1 MKKFLVL
8 AALALAALGIATQA
22 DAKVRKVVEPL
33 RWKTSNSAVP
43 GGAWVSSPNPQPLAS
58 GVLDTTVIFSLNNAT
73 PLGHGGFSGDAEA
86 QDSTLLGY
94 VVAFQDSSV
103 DAANTLTA
111 ATATIEATY
120 DGNDWTTVG
129 SVACIAASDDPVVA
143 FPLYQKN
150 VSVTNGLHAAPKLRI
165 RFASVTGILTACRL
179 QLVYWMDDDLQTVI
193 TPIPWLAPNVAVPQG
208 GWQTTSNTQP
218 IASEVLDTT
227 GVFNLYDAYLRGP
240 GGRKDGFGAQDS
252 VLLGYMTIYSD
263 SVADVANT
271 LTAVTVTID
280 GSFDGTDWTVVGT
293 GTSVGVSDDPVVSIP
308 IIWNPGLDHQELL
321 PLCTM
326 LRARFTTVTGIM
338 TAGRVR
344 LLWWKNPAQ

>member
-8 AALALAALGIATQA
+8 AALALAVLGTATQA
-22 DAKVRKVVEPL
+22 DAKIRKVHEPL
-33 RWKTSNSAVP
+33 RWKTSNSAVA
-43 GGAWVSSPNPQPLAS
+43 GGAWVASPDPQPLAS
-58 GVLDTTVIFSLNNAT
+58 GVLDTTVIFSLNSAS
-73 PLGHGGFSGDAEA
+73 PLGYGGWSGSTAS
-86 QDSTLLGY
+86 QDTTLLGY
-94 VVAFQDSSV
+94 VVAYQDSTA

-120 DGNDWTTVG
+120 DGTDWTTVG
-129 SVACIAASDDPVVA
+129 SVACIGASDDPVVA

-179 QLVYWMDDDLQTVI
+179 ELVYWIDDSFETVN
-193 TPIPWLAPNVAVPQG
+193 TQIPWATYPNGNASP
-208 GWQTTSNTQP
+208 TTNTQP

-227 GVFNLYDAYLRGP
+227 STFNLYDAYLNGL
-240 GGRKDGFGAQDS
+240 GGRKDGFAAQDS
-252 VLLGYMTIYSD
+252 VLVGYMTIYSD
-263 SVADVANT
+263 SVADVSNT

-280 GSFDGTDWTVVGT
+280 GSADGTDWTVVGT

-308 IIWNPGLDHQELL
+308 IIWRPGLDHQELL
-321 PLCTM
+321 PLCRV

-344 LLWWKNPAQ
+344 MLWWKNPSY